1 MTAPPRALVSTL
13 VLLTALCAEPDAQV
27 FRTGIDS
34 VLLPVTVT
42 DARNRLITDL
52 RQDDFQVFE
61 DGVPQEISVFSREP
75 QPIALSLLV
84 DSSVSMDEKL
94 TVAQQAAVGF
104 ARTLRPHDVAQ
115 IIDFSSDIRIRQPF
129 TNDAQALERAIRSIR
144 TGGSTALYTAVYV
157 ALAELRRVKSQ
168 SPDDLR
174 RQAIILLSDGE
185 DNTSLKTYDD
195 VADAVKESGVMI
207 YAIGL
212 REKETTPGVRR
223 FNQGDFALR
232 TFAQMTGGR
241 VFFVDDVR
249 QLPEVYLQV
258 ADELANQYFLGYNTK
273 NLKRDGAWRQIAVR
287 VTRPE
292 TVVRARAGYFGPG
305 RAQ

>member
-1 MTAPPRALVSTL
+1 MTRRPICLALGACVAVASL
-13 VLLTALCAEPDAQV
+13 DAAQV
-27 FRTGIDS
+27 FRADIDS
-34 VLLPVTVT
+34 VLLPITVT
-42 DARNRLITDL
+42 DARNHLITDL
-52 RQDDFQVFE
+52 SQDDFQVFE
-61 DGVPQEISVFSREP
+61 DGVPQDISVFARDP

-94 TVAQQAAVGF
+94 AVAQEAAVGF
-104 ARTLRPHDVAQ
+104 ARTLRSSDVAQ
-115 IIDFSSDIRIRQPF
+115 VIDFNSDIRVRQTF
-129 TNDAQALERAIRSIR
+129 TADQQALERAIRAIR
-144 TGGSTALYTAVYV
+144 TGGSTSLYTAIYV
-157 ALAELRRVKSQ
+157 ALSELRRVRSE
-168 SPDDLR
+168 SAVSLR
-174 RQAIILLSDGE
+174 RQAIVLLSDGE

-195 VADAVKESGVMI
+195 VEETVKESGVMI

-232 TFAQMTGGR
+232 TLAQITGGR

-258 ADELANQYFLGYNTK
+258 ADELANQYFIGYNTK
-273 NLKRDGAWRQIAVR
+273 NLKRDGAWRQITVR
-287 VTRPE
+287 VTRPG
-292 TVVRARAGYFGPG
+292 TIVRTRTGYFGPG